1 MDVKPPASYIPGGM
15 EVLEACPAIKGR
27 PREFDLDEALAA
39 ALRVFWQRGY
49 EAASMS
55 ELTAAMGITKPS
67 LYAAFGNKEAL
78 FKKALDLYERE
89 KLAYMRVALD
99 APTSRGVAERL
110 LGGALAMQTNAG
122 NPRGCLGVISAVACS
137 PEAESIRE
145 DVLARRRSSLA
156 ALVSRFEQAK
166 SDGDLPSTIEPEALA
181 RYLIAILQGLSVQ
194 AGSGR
199 NIRRS
204 QDLGANR
211 PYGLARSLRE

>member
-1 MDVKPPASYIPGGM
+1 MDVSQPASYIPAGM
-15 EVLEACPAIKGR
+15 EIVEACPAIKGR

-49 EAASMS
+49 EAASMA

-67 LYAAFGNKEAL
+67 LYAAFGNKESL

-89 KLAYMRVALD
+89 KLAYMRTALD

-110 LGGALAMQTNAG
+110 LAGALEMQISACT
-122 NPRGCLGVISAVACS
+122 PRGCLGVISSVACS

-156 ALVSRFEQAK
+156 ALVARFEQAER
-166 SDGDLPSTIEPEALA
+166 DGDLSTGIEPESLA

-194 AGSGR
+194 AGSGAGAA
-199 NIRRS
+199 
-204 QDLGANR
+204 DLKALVETALQIWPGR
-211 PYGLARSLRE
+211 